1 MMCWEESG
9 GFFGDFERSVVGFR
23 GFDKVDLF
31 FIMEQLKDLFAD
43 VPFTDRDRVSEILQ
57 DEGVSLA

>member
-1 MMCWEESG
+1 MAVFSETSNLPLKFSTG
-9 GFFGDFERSVVGFR
+9 ADLY
-23 GFDKVDLF
+23 LF
-31 FIMEQLKDLFAD
+31 FTMEQLKDLFAG

>member
-1 MMCWEESG
+1 MCWEESG
-9 GFFGDFERSVVGFR
+9 GFFGDFEPSVVGF
-23 GFDKVDLF
+23 DKLDLF